1 MTNVNGRWWMRPQ
14 LWLAAIV
21 LFAAAVRFPAIE
33 WDQRHFFH
41 PDERAVAFAIQRIS
55 FARLALDPD
64 WFAYGTLPI
73 YLNRALA
80 EILSVIEPG
89 ALNYDEVIVNGRRFT
104 AFLGT
109 LTVLLLFR
117 LGRGMYDPGVG
128 ALGAFFLA
136 GAILHVQNSRFLTVD
151 VPLTFFV
158 LLALSQL
165 VWAAESG
172 KWRHFVL
179 GGIAIGAAMATK
191 FSAAPLFL
199 PLAVAGL
206 LRWRREGRLVVHAGK
221 VLVALGLAALTFAA
235 TQPYALL
242 NFSRYA
248 HDILEQSNMV
258 RNAGLFPYTNQ
269 YMHTPK
275 YVYELTQLVLWCMA
289 PALGLVSLWATAL
302 RPSLAWRTG
311 RAGEWVLLSWVIP
324 FFLVTGWFEVKFPR
338 YLLPI
343 YPILCLWAAEWLLRQ
358 YRSGI
363 AWRRL
368 LLPAVVVGNTAA
380 LFAFLSIYTRP
391 HTVRTASEWFYRN
404 IPAGSKVLSQ
414 DWDEGFPFPV
424 PGFSPNRYQI
434 VTFSYYEP
442 DSPAKIQRLARE
454 LASSDYIVLQT
465 KRIYGAVTRAPEK
478 FPLTTNYFYQLFAGD
493 LGYTLIQEFAS
504 RPSLFGWEVPDEI
517 ADESF
522 TVYDHPKVLIF
533 QNTARLAEAD
543 ILDRILHRPPSRPL
557 TRADLLL
564 ARPSTEGV
572 ISAGSGE
579 RIRSSVLALVLFVAL
594 VELLSLSLYPLVR
607 HWFVRPGTLGLAK
620 PLGVLLFAYV
630 AWLLAGWRLAPFSQ
644 GTLGVLVL
652 AFLVAGAFA
661 WRAHGRVRMSA
672 GEILATEGI
681 FWGTFAFFLA
691 VRAFNPEIYWG
702 EKPMDFSFLNT
713 LYRTTYLPPPEP
725 WFAGSAL
732 HYSYF
737 GYFMIASLGKA
748 LGIDPAVAYNLG
760 IALIAGLT
768 AAAVFAAGT
777 MVSDRWGVGLLAAF
791 LAVMVGNLAGA
802 RELFTGTYRS
812 INFDHYWATSRVI
825 RDTINEFPFWSFLFA
840 DLHAHVMVMPLTMT
854 FVALMVRWAR
864 SRVMYPREPLPTSNA
879 VVLLVLLALTL
890 GAITVTN
897 TWSTP
902 TYVLLLGYTLA
913 TLWLTESDH
922 RGTWGY
928 VVGFLVRVV
937 SVTFLV
943 VGLAYLLYW
952 PYWATFVAPERN
964 FGWERLP
971 PWRLVRPLDLFTI
984 FGTFLVAIVPFL
996 WRQWGDLLRNPG
1008 GEWTRWRI
1016 AGWIVVGLLPVLGF
1030 FVSTRAGMALLFLL
1044 GLQLLLATRTSREW
1058 RIALAL
1064 ASFGLAIPAGTD
1076 LVYVWDRMNT
1086 IFKFYLEAWFFFS
1099 LSAASMAVALWT
1111 GAVSLGPFRRLWQA
1125 AFLTA
1130 VVLGLFT
1137 AATNVIGIL
1146 RTNRVPTPKP
1156 TLDGMAYLRLKAPDE
1171 YAAIEWLNRNVKGIP
1186 YLLEAH
1192 GDAYQEF
1199 TRVAMNTG
1207 LPTVLG
1213 WAYHVYQR
1221 AHSWNEINRRKADV
1235 TLAYT
1240 TEDKETLV
1248 QILDRYKVS
1257 LVYVGALE
1265 RRTYAGGNLERF
1277 RSWTDVLTPVY
1288 QNPGVTIFAVNGRF
1302 AGSLP
1307 VTTIEEVAPAGAPG
1321 AEVPRAPDAPGIL
1334 SQPRGVAVAP
1344 DGSVVVC
1351 DFGNNRMQVFR
1362 RDLSFLRAFG
1372 RQGELP
1378 GQFKEPCGVAVG
1390 AKGEIY
1396 VADTWN
1402 GRVQVFDAEGKY
1414 LREFGEALYGPR
1426 GIAVDSLGNI
1436 FVADTGNNRVIRYS
1450 ARGEKQLEWGRK
1462 GDGPGEFWE
1471 PTGILVDQ
1479 AGTVF
1484 VADNGNGRVQ
1494 FFNRDGEFLGSF
1506 PVRGWESKV
1515 FSEPH
1520 LALDAR
1526 GNLCLTV
1533 PGEKEVRCY
1542 DRSGKIVR
1550 TIRGDGSAGVVFDTP
1565 MGIAFDAAAGE
1576 LVVSDLENRIVRI
1589 RHGGK

>member
-1 MTNVNGRWWMRPQ
+1 MTASNRPWWKRPR
-14 LWLAAIV
+14 LWATAVV
-21 LFAAAVRFPAIE
+21 LFAALVRFPAIE

-55 FARLALDPD
+55 FTRLALDPD

-80 EILSVIEPG
+80 EVLSLIDPR
-89 ALNYDEVIVNGRRFT
+89 ATNYDEVIINGRRLT
-104 AFLGT
+104 AFLGS

-117 LGRGMYDPGVG
+117 LGARMYDPAVG
-128 ALGAFFLA
+128 ATAAFLLA
-136 GAILHVQNSRFLTVD
+136 GAVLHVQNSRFLTVD

-165 VWAAESG
+165 VWAAEKG
-172 KWRHFVL
+172 WWKHFLFAGAAV
-179 GGIAIGAAMATK
+179 GAAMATK

-199 PLAVAGL
+199 PLVVAGA
-206 LRWRREGRLVVHAGK
+206 LRWRAEGRFGASLGK
-221 VLVALGLAALTFAA
+221 VAAAVLLAGATFAIA
-235 TQPYALL
+235 QPYALL

-275 YVYELTQLVLWCMA
+275 YLYELTQLVLWCMA
-289 PALGLVSLWATAL
+289 PALGLVSVWAAAL
-302 RPSLAWRTG
+302 RPAFAWREG
-311 RAGEWVLLSWVIP
+311 RAGEWVLLSWVVP

-343 YPILCLWAAEWLLRQ
+343 YPVLCLWAAEWLVRQ

-368 LLPAVVVGNTAA
+368 LLPAVLVGNTLAV
-380 LFAFLSIYTRP
+380 FAFLSIYTRP

-424 PGFSPNRYQI
+424 PGFSPNRYHI

-442 DSPAKIQRLARE
+442 DSVTKIRRLARE
-454 LASSDYIVLQT
+454 LATSDYIVFQT

-493 LGYTLIQEFAS
+493 LGYTLLQEFAS
-504 RPSLFGWEVPDEI
+504 RPSLFGWEAPDEL

-522 TVYDHPKVLIF
+522 SVYDHPKVLVF
-533 QNTARLAEAD
+533 QNTGRLGEEEIAE
-543 ILDRILHRPPSRPL
+543 RILHRPPSRPL
-557 TRADLLL
+557 TRNDLLL
-564 ARPSTEGV
+564 ARPSAEGV
-572 ISAGSGE
+572 IATGGGE
-579 RIRSSVLALVLFVAL
+579 RIRSSLLALVLFAAL
-594 VELLSLSLYPLVR
+594 VELLGLSLYPLVR

-620 PLGVLLFAYV
+620 PLGVLLFAYC
-630 AWLLAGWRLAPFSQ
+630 AWLLAGWRIAPFSQ
-644 GTLGVLVL
+644 GTLGVLTVI
-652 AFLVAGAFA
+652 FLLVGAFA
-661 WRAHGRVRMSA
+661 WRAHGRVRMSR

-681 FWGTFAFFLA
+681 FWVVFAFFLA

-702 EKPMDFSFLNT
+702 EKPMDFSFLNV

-725 WFAGSAL
+725 WFAGSPL

-748 LGIDPAVAYNLG
+748 LGIDPALAYNLG

-791 LAVMVGNLAGA
+791 LAVMIGNLAGP
-802 RELFTGTYRS
+802 RELWGAHRS
-812 INFDHYWATSRVI
+812 INFDYYWATSRVI

-854 FVALMVRWAR
+854 FVALMVRWIR
-864 SRVMYPREPLPTSNA
+864 SRVMSPPEPLPASNA
-879 VVLLVLLALTL
+879 VVLLLLLALTL
-890 GAITVTN
+890 GAITTTN

-902 TYVLLLGYTLA
+902 TYVLLLVYMLGSV
-913 TLWLTESDH
+913 WLTESEH
-922 RGTWGY
+922 RGFGGY
-928 VVGFLVRVV
+928 IFGFFVRVV
-937 SVTFLV
+937 LVTAVV
-943 VGLAYLLYW
+943 VGLAYLFFW

-971 PWRLVRPLDLFTI
+971 PWRLVQPFDLFTI
-984 FGTFLVAIVPFL
+984 FGTFLLAIVPFV
-996 WRQWGDLLRNPG
+996 WRQWGEILRSPTG
-1008 GEWTRWRI
+1008 RWSSLHI
-1016 AGWIVVGLLPVLGF
+1016 AGWVIVGSLPVLGF
-1030 FVSTRAGMALLFLL
+1030 FVSTRVGMAVLFLL
-1044 GLQLLLATRTSREW
+1044 TLQLLLAPRTSREW

-1076 LVYVWDRMNT
+1076 LVYLWDRMNT

-1099 LSAASMAVALWT
+1099 LSAAAMAVALWSGT
-1111 GAVSLGPFRRLWQA
+1111 VDLGPVRRLWQV
-1125 AFLTA
+1125 AFVA
-1130 VVLGLFT
+1130 VIAVGLFT
-1137 AATNVIGIL
+1137 AVTDVMGIL

-1240 TEDKETLV
+1240 TEDKDVLA
-1248 QILDRYKVS
+1248 QILERYKVS

-1277 RSWTDVLTPVY
+1277 RSWTDLLTPVY

-1307 VTTIEEVAPAGAPG
+1307 VTTIEEVLPAGTPE
-1321 AEVPRAPDAPGIL
+1321 AEAPRAPDAPGVL

-1362 RDLSFLRAFG
+1362 RDLSFVRTFG

-1390 AKGEIY
+1390 PKGEIY

-1426 GIAVDSLGNI
+1426 GIAVDAAGNV
-1436 FVADTGNNRVIRYS
+1436 FLADTGNNRIVRYS
-1450 ARGEKQLEWGRK
+1450 ARGEKQVEWGRK
-1462 GDGPGEFWE
+1462 GNGPGEFWE
-1471 PTGILVDQ
+1471 PTGIVVDS

-1494 FFNRDGEFLGSF
+1494 FFQRDGRFLGSF

-1520 LALDAR
+1520 LTLDAR

-1533 PGEKEVRCY
+1533 PGDKEVRCY
-1542 DRSGKIVR
+1542 DRAGKLLL
-1550 TIRGDGSAGVVFDTP
+1550 TIRGDGSAGVVFETP

-1576 LVVSDLENRIVRI
+1576 LVITDLENRIVRI
-1589 RHGGK
+1589 RYGGK

>member
-1 MTNVNGRWWMRPQ
+1 MTAGPGSWWNRPA
-14 LWLAAIV
+14 LWAALIV
-21 LFAAAVRFPAIE
+21 LFAATVRFPAIE

-55 FARLALDPD
+55 FTKLQLDPD

-80 EILSVIEPG
+80 EVLSLFDPQ
-89 ALNYDEVIVNGRRFT
+89 AASYDSIIVNGRRLT

-109 LTVLLLFR
+109 VTVLLLFR
-117 LGRGMYDPGVG
+117 LGARMYEPAVG
-128 ALGAFFLA
+128 ALASFLLA

-158 LLALSQL
+158 LLALSAL
-165 VWAAESG
+165 VSAAERG
-172 KWRHFVL
+172 RWTHFL
-179 GGIAIGAAMATK
+179 WGGACIGLAMATK

-199 PLAVAGL
+199 PLAVAAF
-206 LRWRREGRLVVHAGK
+206 LRWRYEGNLPAHIAK
-221 VLVALGLAALTFAA
+221 LAAATAMAAASFAA
-235 TQPYALL
+235 AQPYALL
-242 NFSRYA
+242 NFARYA

-258 RNAGLFPYTNQ
+258 RHAGLFPYTNQ

-275 YVYELTQLVLWCMA
+275 YMYELTQLVLWCMA
-289 PALGLVSLWATAL
+289 PALGLTAIWAAAA
-302 RPSLAWRTG
+302 RPAFAWRTG
-311 RAGEWVLLSWVIP
+311 RAGEWVLLSWVVP

-343 YPILCLWAAEWLLRQ
+343 YPILCLWAGEWLWRQ
-358 YRSGI
+358 YRSQA
-363 AWRRL
+363 AWRRMVVPVVL
-368 LLPAVVVGNTAA
+368 AGNLAAV
-380 LFAFLSIYTRP
+380 LAFLSIYTRP

-404 IPAGSKVLSQ
+404 VPAGAKVLSQ

-424 PGFSPNRYQI
+424 PGFSPNRYTI

-442 DSPAKIQRLARE
+442 DTPGKMHRLARE
-454 LASSDYIVLQT
+454 LAASDYIVFQT

-504 RPSLFGWEVPDEI
+504 RPGLFGWEAPDEL

-522 TVYDHPKVLIF
+522 SVYDHPKVLIF
-533 QNTARLAEAD
+533 QNTGRLTEAE
-543 ILDRILHRPPSRPL
+543 ILDRILYRPPSRPL
-557 TRADLLL
+557 TRNDLLL
-564 ARPSTEGV
+564 ARPSQEGV
-572 ISAGSGE
+572 VATGHVE
-579 RIRSSVLALVLFVAL
+579 RIRSSLLALGLFAAL
-594 VELLSLSLYPLVR
+594 VELLGLSLYPLVR

-620 PLGVLLFAYV
+620 PLGVLLFAYA
-630 AWLLAGWRLAPFSQ
+630 AWILAGLRIAPFTQ

-652 AFLVAGAFA
+652 AFLLVGALA
-661 WRAHGRVRMSA
+661 WRAHGRVPMSR
-672 GEILATEGI
+672 GEIIATEGI
-681 FWGTFAFFLA
+681 FWGVFAFFLV

-713 LYRTTYLPPPEP
+713 MYRTTYLPPPEP
-725 WFAGSAL
+725 WFAGSPL

-737 GYFMIASLGKA
+737 GYFMIAALGKV
-748 LGIDPAVAYNLG
+748 LSIEPAVAYNLG
-760 IALIAGLT
+760 IALVAGLT

-777 MVSDRWGVGLLAAF
+777 MVGDRWGVGLLAAF
-791 LAVMVGNLAGA
+791 LAVLMGNWAGP
-802 RELFTGTYRS
+802 RELWGPHPA
-812 INFDHYWATSRVI
+812 INFDYYWATSRVI

-854 FVALMVRWAR
+854 FVALMMRWVR
-864 SRVMYPREPLPTSNA
+864 SRVMSPPEPLPSSNA
-879 VVLLVLLALTL
+879 VVLLGLLALTL
-890 GAITVTN
+890 GAITTTN

-902 TYVLLLGYTLA
+902 TYVLLLAYTLA
-913 TLWLTESDH
+913 AVWLTESEH
-922 RGTWGY
+922 RGPAGY
-928 VVGFLVRVV
+928 VLGFIVRVLL
-937 SVTFLV
+937 VTVVV
-943 VGLAYLLYW
+943 VGLAYVFFW
-952 PYWATFVAPERN
+952 PYWATFVAPDRN

-971 PWRLVRPLDLFTI
+971 PGKLVQPLDLWTI
-984 FGTFLVAIVPFL
+984 FGTFLVVLVPFL
-996 WRQWGDLLRNPG
+996 LRQWGELLRSSDGHWSVP
-1008 GEWTRWRI
+1008 RV
-1016 AGWIVVGLLPVLGF
+1016 AGWVVAGILPVAGF
-1030 FVSTRAGMALLFLL
+1030 AISTRAGMAVLFLL
-1044 GLQLLLATRTSREW
+1044 ALQLLLAPKTAREW
-1058 RIALAL
+1058 RLAL
-1064 ASFGLAIPAGTD
+1064 VLASVALAIPVGTD

-1086 IFKFYLEAWFFFS
+1086 IFKFYLEAWFFFA
-1099 LSAASMAVALWT
+1099 LSAAAVAAGLWSGT
-1111 GAVSLGPFRRLWQA
+1111 VSLGLLRRPWQA
-1125 AFLTA
+1125 ALVLA
-1130 VVLGLFT
+1130 VAVGLFT
-1137 AATNVIGIL
+1137 AVTDVMGIL

-1156 TLDGMAYLRLKAPDE
+1156 TLDGLAYLKLKAPDE
-1171 YAAIEWLNRNVKGIP
+1171 YAAIEWLNRNIQGIP
-1186 YLLEAH
+1186 YILEAH

-1240 TEDKETLV
+1240 TEEKDTLA

-1257 LVYVGALE
+1257 LVYVGPLE

-1277 RSWTDVLTPVY
+1277 RAWTDVLTPIY

-1302 AGSLP
+1302 TASRP
-1307 VTTIEEVAPAGAPG
+1307 VTTIEEVLPVAGTPG
-1321 AEVPRAPDAPGIL
+1321 EVPRAPDAPGVL

-1344 DGSVVVC
+1344 DGTVVVC
-1351 DFGNNRMQVFR
+1351 DFGNNRIQMFR
-1362 RDLSFLRAFG
+1362 RDLSLVRAFG

-1390 AKGEIY
+1390 PKGELY

-1426 GIAVDSLGNI
+1426 GIAVDARGNI
-1436 FVADTGNNRVIRYS
+1436 FLADTGNNRIVRYS
-1450 ARGEKQLEWGRK
+1450 ARGEKELEWGQK
-1462 GDGPGEFWE
+1462 GNGPGQFWE
-1471 PTGILVDQ
+1471 PTGIVVDS

-1494 FFNRDGEFLGSF
+1494 YFTRDGQFLGSF
-1506 PVRGWESKV
+1506 PVEGWESKV

-1520 LALDAR
+1520 LTLDAR

-1533 PGEKEVRCY
+1533 PGAKEVRCY
-1542 DRSGKIVR
+1542 DRSGKLLRSV
-1550 TIRGDGSAGVVFDTP
+1550 RGDGSAGVIFDTP
-1565 MGIAFDAAAGE
+1565 MGIAFDPGTSE
-1576 LVVSDLENRIVRI
+1576 LVISDLDNRIVRI